1 MAISQWY
8 RVPGEAWYSKR
19 FYAEVALRWTGIN
32 GLYLFLLSGVFVLL
46 YSIVFKLTF
55 ADGAGQY
62 GLELSRGF
70 SYAVFKGLIR
80 STIYSYIW
88 IASII
93 LIFVFYLL
101 ALLLCLLLSMAGIV
115 ICSLLN
121 AELPF
126 PAIFRISA
134 IALTPPLI
142 LLTPPPLFIFWMI
155 AFPVSPL
162 LLLLILMPIGYLV
175 FGIVSAKN
183 LASSGDLASRSQW

>member
-62 GLELSRGF
+62 GLELSRGL

-80 STIYSYIW
+80 STIYS
-88 IASII
+88 
-93 LIFVFYLL
+93 
-101 ALLLCLLLSMAGIV
+101 
-115 ICSLLN
+115 
-121 AELPF
+121 
-126 PAIFRISA
+126 
-134 IALTPPLI
+134 
-142 LLTPPPLFIFWMI
+142 
-155 AFPVSPL
+155 
-162 LLLLILMPIGYLV
+162 
-175 FGIVSAKN
+175 
-183 LASSGDLASRSQW
+183 